1 MKSDKIKEF
10 AANVH
15 FLCTI
20 FIQKRRENSNRI
32 KLWIWWFLRSLLKLF
47 SLYNTLWLCSKA
59 PKILFCQLYCT
70 EGSRLMRISL
80 LSSKSSQNYRWKKP
94 FDTISQWAD
103 AEAIS
108 IQCTYVLNLFAKYF
122 SSFQVC
128 ILKSKA
134 VACPRTGRYK
144 CPVPKCNVDG
154 RSRVGVAK
162 HFRRDHK
169 GGLISESFSLWLKS
183 PKNAPNHYPKHH
195 FFNLNSLIKEQTI

>member
-1 MKSDKIKEF
+1 M
-10 AANVH
+10 H
-15 FLCTI
+15 
-20 FIQKRRENSNRI
+20 
-32 KLWIWWFLRSLLKLF
+32 LRLT
-47 SLYNTLWLCSKA
+47 Y
-59 PKILFCQLYCT
+59 
-70 EGSRLMRISL
+70 L
-80 LSSKSSQNYRWKKP
+80 LS
-94 FDTISQWAD
+94 I
-103 AEAIS
+103 
-108 IQCTYVLNLFAKYF
+108 F

-183 PKNAPNHYPKHH
+183 PKNVPNHYPKHH
-195 FFNLNSLIKEQTI
+195 FFTLNSLISKRADQNKRVIGRKIFFSFITYCSN

>member
-1 MKSDKIKEF
+1 M
-10 AANVH
+10 H
-15 FLCTI
+15 
-20 FIQKRRENSNRI
+20 
-32 KLWIWWFLRSLLKLF
+32 LRLT
-47 SLYNTLWLCSKA
+47 Y
-59 PKILFCQLYCT
+59 
-70 EGSRLMRISL
+70 L
-80 LSSKSSQNYRWKKP
+80 LS
-94 FDTISQWAD
+94 I
-103 AEAIS
+103 
-108 IQCTYVLNLFAKYF
+108 F

-183 PKNAPNHYPKHH
+183 PKNVPNHYPKHH
-195 FFNLNSLIKEQTI
+195 FFTLNSLISKRADQNKRVIGRKIFFLFIT